1 MRKTSRLYSV
11 NAIVYAVKNSAWGRR
26 PMRIVEDKGDGWFSC
41 EHPTMGRGAFHI
53 NTLMLG
59 SSMSTERKRK
69 IRTLRVAE
77 HLAEKLLKELF
88 E

>member
-1 MRKTSRLYSV
+1 
-11 NAIVYAVKNSAWGRR
+11 
-26 PMRIVEDKGDGWFSC
+26 
-41 EHPTMGRGAFHI
+41 MGRGAFHI